1 MPTGV
6 GARFSGGMDATT
18 VLNYFDAPSVVDH
31 YAEAAEKLG
40 LWLSEEK
47 IFTRVFQPEDSLLEL
62 GCGAGR
68 IAIGLHE
75 LGYSHILATDYSRA
89 MVRSAQ
95 DLAKRLEYRIPMRV
109 CDATQLE
116 FEDNIFDGVIFGFN
130 GLMQIP
136 KAANRQQA
144 LREILR
150 VLRPGGWFVFTSHD
164 RDRSPHRRF
173 WIEEERRWQQAEQQ
187 DALDDFGDRAEATSH
202 GAHFMHV
209 PALGELEACLLRVGF
224 HIEATVMRS
233 EIAHESQAVDD
244 FSDDCRFWIVQKP
257 EL

>member
-1 MPTGV
+1 LPTHI
-6 GARFSGGMDATT
+6 GAGFFGSMDRQT
-18 VLNYFDAPSVVDH
+18 VLNYFDTPGVVDH
-31 YAEAAEKLG
+31 YAEAAEMLG

-47 IFTRVFQPEDSLLEL
+47 IFTRVFQPMDSLLEL

-75 LGYSHILATDYSRA
+75 LGYRHILATDYSRA
-89 MVRSAQ
+89 MVRRAQ
-95 DLAKRLEYRIPMRV
+95 ALANRLEYRIPMRV

-136 KAANRQQA
+136 KAANREQA

-150 VLRPGGWFVFTSHD
+150 VLRPGGWFVCTTHD
-164 RDRSPHRRF
+164 RERSPHRRF
-173 WIEEERRWQQAEQQ
+173 WQQEARRWELNTQQPE
-187 DALDDFGDRAEATSH
+187 LDDFGDRSEATDH

-209 PALGELEACLLRVGF
+209 PAAEEMEAILRRVGF
-224 HIEATVMRS
+224 HLEATVMRS
-233 EIAHESQAVDD
+233 EIAHESAAVDD
-244 FSDDCRFWIVQKP
+244 FSDDCRFWVVQKP
-257 EL
+257 AV